1 MAVAPTEARTLAQLL
16 DRQAS
21 LHPARSALRTDT
33 QAITY
38 GALARLVQHAAHR
51 LRHSWGVRAG
61 DRVAWLGLN
70 DPAQVVLLFALARL
84 GAALLPLNHRLPP
97 PGRAGGGAAAA
108 EPPARA
114 RGMAGAA
121 RADAAAAPGACR
133 CVGGF
138 GGGSRFAA
146 IDRG

>member
-51 LRHSWGVRAG
+51 LRHAWGVRAG

-70 DPAQVVLLFALARL
+70 DPTQLVLLFALARL
-84 GAALLPLNHRLPP
+84 GAALLPLNVRLAP
-97 PGRAGGGAAAA
+97 AEWQGGAS
-108 EPPARA
+108 PH
-114 RGMAGAA
+114 
-121 RADAAAAPGACR
+121 DA
-133 CVGGF
+133 
-138 GGGSRFAA
+138 
-146 IDRG
+146 